1 LTGMDIR
8 LFMFWVRQ
16 AMRIRRGLLKDT
28 ALAVRAGF
36 NADKDEWR
44 KFVYDLDNPQSK
56 DEESAADITW
66 AALMAAKRG

>member
-1 LTGMDIR
+1 MR
-8 LFMFWVRQ
+8 QFMFWVRQ
-16 AMRIRRGLLKDT
+16 ALRIRRGFIKDT

-44 KFVYDLDNPQSK
+44 KFTYELDNPASK

-66 AALMAAKRG
+66 AALAAAKKG

>member
-1 LTGMDIR
+1 MDIR

-16 AMRIRRGLLKDT
+16 AMRIRRGFIKDT

-44 KFVYDLDNPQSK
+44 KFVYELDNPDQK
-56 DEESAADITW
+56 DKESAADITW
-66 AALMAAKRG
+66 AALAAAKKG

>member
-1 LTGMDIR
+1 MDIR

-16 AMRIRRGLLKDT
+16 AMRIRRGLIKDT

>member
-1 LTGMDIR
+1 MDIR
-8 LFMFWVRQ
+8 LFVFWLRQ
-16 AMRIRRGLLKDT
+16 AMRIRRGLIKDT

-44 KFVYDLDNPQSK
+44 NFVYELGNPASK
-56 DEESAADITW
+56 DEESAANITW

>member
-1 LTGMDIR
+1 MTGMDIR